1 MRLLAVGGFV
11 AVLALTAGCARFAI
25 YDNPRQAGEESGIR
39 FYAAKP
45 YILVTENADPE
56 KPDVTVVYL
65 PDLANPQF
73 AQPRTGVG
81 MAKLTMEFSNSILTK
96 FGQETDTKIPEL
108 LDSVGSLTKMLADLR
123 RAGPRDLSG
132 AARPA
137 EKFQLYEIA
146 VVDGRTQLIRIVPK

>member
-1 MRLLAVGGFV
+1 MRLFTLGGIV

-25 YDNPRQAGEESGIR
+25 YDNPRLAGEESGIR

-45 YILVTENADPE
+45 YILVAENADSQ
-56 KPDVTVVYL
+56 KPDVSVVYL

-73 AQPRTGVG
+73 ARPQSGVG
-81 MAKLTMEFSNSILTK
+81 LAKLTMEFSNSILTK

-108 LDSVGSLTKMLADLR
+108 LDSVGSLTKMLAELR
-123 RAGPRDLSG
+123 RAEPRDLG
-132 AARPA
+132 VARPA

-146 VVDGRTQLIRIVPK
+146 VVDGRTQLIRLVPK